1 LTVAGALEVA
11 LKTSIIICTRNR
23 CARLQLM
30 LASIAEAEAPPGMEL
45 ELVVVNDG
53 STDDTNAVVNT
64 FAAKAPF
71 RVSLVQQ
78 EGRGLAAAR
87 NRGLREA
94 GGDLLLFLDDDCVVS
109 REYLCEAVARFAA
122 DDRLVLRGGRVLLGD
137 PADAPITIRTS
148 LKKERLLSRRDPA
161 GFVLGA
167 NMAMTRAVA
176 DRIGPFDE
184 RFGAG
189 GLLRAAEDTD
199 YLVRAQVAGIA
210 VEYVPDMIV
219 YHHHGRRTPE
229 AVLGVYRN
237 YGVGNGALTMKHA
250 LRAPWLARA
259 RYWTVRN
266 AVRERFGGPLFA
278 PDLGL
283 SNGRVA
289 AHNLI
294 GAWLFI
300 LAKLRG
306 APPWPKLARVEQ
318 RATNSVPSAA
328 GRRSRRAPAPQ
339 S

>member
-11 LKTSIIICTRNR
+11 LKTSIIVCTRNR
-23 CARLQLM
+23 SARLQIM
-30 LASIAEAEAPPGMEL
+30 LASLAEAEFPPGMEL
-45 ELVVVNDG
+45 EVIVVNDG

-64 FAAKAPF
+64 FAGKAPF
-71 RVSLVQQ
+71 RVSLFEQ
-78 EGRGLAAAR
+78 EGRGLAVAR

-94 GGDLLLFLDDDCVVS
+94 SGELLLFLDDDCVVS
-109 REYLCEAVARFAA
+109 REYLCEVAARFAA

-148 LKKERLLSRRDPA
+148 LKKERLLARRDPA

-167 NMAMTRAVA
+167 NMAMKRAVA

-189 GLLRAAEDTD
+189 GMLRAAEDTD
-199 YLVRAQVAGIA
+199 YLVRAQLARIA
-210 VEYVPDMIV
+210 VEYVPDMTV
-219 YHHHGRRTPE
+219 YHHHGRRTAE

-294 GAWLFI
+294 GAWLFV

-306 APPWPKLARVEQ
+306 AAPWPKSARSAV
-318 RATNSVPSAA
+318 RTVNPVPSAA
-328 GRRSRRAPAPQ
+328 GRRDRRTPAPQ
-339 S
+339 G